1 MKLQSVVI
9 ARSIWLFST
18 SDLNP
23 RGKTLFPILAPLVQ
37 RYNFINFPK
46 TVEQLT
52 GNEFK
57 FESGQFTGQAG
68 EKIAVDLAVYNDGL
82 VADTRSSTEDSD
94 LFLHDCM
101 TWLHEEHGFLKYET
115 VVRKKVYVSELHV
128 TCEQLLN
135 NLNLG
140 LIDYRDEMSHHDSGY
155 GKLPVEVT
163 GISLGYDPE
172 DTMSKTINFKFER
185 VVNVPFAQ
193 DRYYS
198 LAPFPTQT
206 HLSLLEKLE
215 EILARSK

>member
-23 RGKTLFPILAPLVQ
+23 RGKALLPILAPLVQ

-94 LFLHDCM
+94 FFLHDFM
-101 TWLHEEHGFLKYET
+101 TWLHEEHGLLKYET
-115 VVRKKVYVSELHV
+115 VVRKKVYVSELYV

-135 NLNLG
+135 NLNPGFMEL
-140 LIDYRDEMSHHDSGY
+140 RDEMSHHDSGFLVHDTRAVNERMTLLCTRSW
-155 GKLPVEVT
+155 KPAENNT
-163 GISLGYDPE
+163 GSNAVR
-172 DTMSKTINFKFER
+172 SF
-185 VVNVPFAQ
+185 
-193 DRYYS
+193 
-198 LAPFPTQT
+198 
-206 HLSLLEKLE
+206 
-215 EILARSK
+215 RSKPCTPKSVKPWS